1 MLPPKTKQKIK
12 PVIINEVANEI
23 KTNLL
28 NKASGY
34 NLITTKTLE
43 ELLKKVIKKLMF
55 LIKASL
61 RLTYNRKQQKLL

>member
-28 NKASGY
+28 NKAPGY